1 MMPGPG
7 RGGFWRSV
15 LPIGHTLRGETSSMP
30 RPPHNRGQAVT
41 PRIRK
46 GWGRQP
52 DLTQQAVQ
60 PVGRPDSSFRLDSS
74 RCRKVELDARKF
86 GLQLIAK
93 RFRKRI
99 LVETRAQAYLRPEG
113 CEELR
118 VEETGRIGAILKSG
132 AQPLLL
138 NRLEA
143 LDKRG
148 AAAQRWPGVV
158 PTTSTHV
165 A

>member
-1 MMPGPG
+1 
-7 RGGFWRSV
+7 
-15 LPIGHTLRGETSSMP
+15 
-30 RPPHNRGQAVT
+30 
-41 PRIRK
+41 
-46 GWGRQP
+46 
-52 DLTQQAVQ
+52 
-60 PVGRPDSSFRLDSS
+60 
-74 RCRKVELDARKF
+74 
-86 GLQLIAK
+86 LQLIAK